1 MDMNENKVNKLLGV
15 SMDKI
20 KEMVDVNT
28 VIGDPINTPDGTT
41 IIPVSR
47 ISYGFGAGGSDLPSK
62 TQRDLFGGG
71 SGAGVNV
78 TPIAF
83 LVVSGGKVDMLQL
96 VAKPDTSDRLVNM
109 IPDVVDKL
117 TELISG
123 KKKTELEDAGL

>member
-1 MDMNENKVNKLLGV
+1 MENKVQGMMGTTLEKLR
-15 SMDKI
+15 S
-20 KEMVDVNT
+20 MVDANT
-28 VIGDPINTPDGTT
+28 VIGDPMQLDGGITL
-41 IIPVSR
+41 IPVSR
-47 ISYGFGAGGSDLPSK
+47 ISYGFAAGGSDLPSK

-83 LVVSGGKVDMLQL
+83 LVVTGGKVDMLQL

-123 KKKTELEDAGL
+123 KKKAELEDAGL

>member
-1 MDMNENKVNKLLGV
+1 MENKVQGMMGTTLEKLR
-15 SMDKI
+15 S
-20 KEMVDVNT
+20 MVDANT
-28 VIGDPINTPDGTT
+28 VIGDPLQLDGGITL
-41 IIPVSR
+41 IPVSR
-47 ISYGFGAGGSDLPSK
+47 ISYGFAAGGSDLPSK

>member
-1 MDMNENKVNKLLGV
+1 MENKVQGMMGTTLEKLR
-15 SMDKI
+15 S
-20 KEMVDVNT
+20 MVDANT
-28 VIGDPINTPDGTT
+28 VIGDPMQLDGGITL
-41 IIPVSR
+41 IPVSR
-47 ISYGFGAGGSDLPSK
+47 ISYGIAAGGSDLPSK

-123 KKKTELEDAGL
+123 KKKAELENAGL

>member
-1 MDMNENKVNKLLGV
+1 MENKVQGMMGTTLEKLR
-15 SMDKI
+15 S
-20 KEMVDVNT
+20 MVDANT
-28 VIGDPINTPDGTT
+28 VIGDPMQLDGGITL
-41 IIPVSR
+41 IPVSR
-47 ISYGFGAGGSDLPSK
+47 ISYGFAAGGSDLPSK

-123 KKKTELEDAGL
+123 KKKTELENAGL

>member
-1 MDMNENKVNKLLGV
+1 VGGSV
-15 SMDKI
+15 AGGS
-20 KEMVDVNT
+20 VTGGSV
-28 VIGDPINTPDGTT
+28 
-41 IIPVSR
+41 
-47 ISYGFGAGGSDLPSK
+47 GFAAGGSDLPSK

-117 TELISG
+117 TELIGG
-123 KKKTELEDAGL
+123 KKKAELEDAGL

>member
-1 MDMNENKVNKLLGV
+1 MENKVQGMMGTTLEKLR
-15 SMDKI
+15 S
-20 KEMVDVNT
+20 MVDANT
-28 VIGDPINTPDGTT
+28 VIGDPLQLDGG
-41 IIPVSR
+41 IALIPVSR
-47 ISYGFGAGGSDLPSK
+47 ISYGFAAGGSDLPSK

-96 VAKPDTSDRLVNM
+96 VAKPDTSDRLVKM